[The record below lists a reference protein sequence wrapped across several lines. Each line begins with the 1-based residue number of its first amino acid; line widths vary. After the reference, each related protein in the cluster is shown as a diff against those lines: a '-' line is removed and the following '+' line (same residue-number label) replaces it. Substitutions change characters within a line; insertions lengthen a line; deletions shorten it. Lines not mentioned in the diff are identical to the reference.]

1 MHRSFFALA
10 KTKMLTKR
18 QPHIFAILAPVNTNT
33 HEMTSLSVHFA
44 KALQSGRR
52 MPKPVDTRA
61 ALLVSLLNKRAM
73 ARNMGA
79 EDLEHLLRQQIL
91 WSLPTLD
98 AAEEVPER
106 KAA

>member
-1 MHRSFFALA
+1 
-10 KTKMLTKR
+10 
-18 QPHIFAILAPVNTNT
+18 
-33 HEMTSLSVHFA
+33 MTSLSLHFA

-52 MPKPVDTRA
+52 MPRPADTRA
-61 ALLVSLLNKRAM
+61 ALLVSLLNKRAV

-91 WSLPTLD
+91 WSLPTID
-98 AAEEVPER
+98 ATESGSDR